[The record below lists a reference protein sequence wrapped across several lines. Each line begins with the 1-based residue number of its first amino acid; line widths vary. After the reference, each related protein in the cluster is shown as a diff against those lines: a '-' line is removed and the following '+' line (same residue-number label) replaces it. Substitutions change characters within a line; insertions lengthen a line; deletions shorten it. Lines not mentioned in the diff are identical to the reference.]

1 MFCVF
6 ILVVCRMML
15 TQRLYC
21 IQFHFSSYSQHM
33 QLSRLYFLLY
43 CYFLLPP
50 FPSSLSLSPL
60 SLSLSLSLQ
69 RLAVVLLV
77 IHYTVEFVFNAS
89 CLLHYH
95 GKDEVAQLR
104 SANCV
109 CVYIYIIVFIIH
121 FSFKLWW
128 FLFLLARVA
137 SVVLSIV
144 TLW

>member
-6 ILVVCRMML
+6 VLVVCRMTL
-15 TQRLYC
+15 TQRLCC

-33 QLSRLYFLLY
+33 QLSRLCFLLY
-43 CYFLLPP
+43 FYFLLPP
-50 FPSSLSLSPL
+50 SLPLSLSLSLPSLSLSP
-60 SLSLSLSLQ
+60 LSLSLSLQ

-109 CVYIYIIVFIIH
+109 CVYILLCLLF
-121 FSFKLWW
+121 
-128 FLFLLARVA
+128 FLVSSCGGSCFFWHV
-137 SVVLSIV
+137 
-144 TLW
+144 